1 MQGSSTPLIE
11 VRFLYAG
18 PYISA
23 IGEMDIISVFE
34 TEGKGSIPLEPAKQK
49 YFKKVLTSHW

>member
-23 IGEMDIISVFE
+23 IGEMDIIFVFE
-34 TEGKGSIPLEPAKQK
+34 TKGVGSIPAWPATTKA
-49 YFKKVLTSHW
+49 